1 MTKNRFVIL
10 VEGGVVQ
17 QVCATDP
24 EAVEVILVDEDNIAA
39 GDEDPRARD
48 PGIAL
53 LLADSAK
60 LVLS

>member
-1 MTKNRFVIL
+1 MTKNRIVIL

-17 QVCATDP
+17 QVSATDP

-48 PGIAL
+48 PGIPL

-60 LVLS
+60 LVL